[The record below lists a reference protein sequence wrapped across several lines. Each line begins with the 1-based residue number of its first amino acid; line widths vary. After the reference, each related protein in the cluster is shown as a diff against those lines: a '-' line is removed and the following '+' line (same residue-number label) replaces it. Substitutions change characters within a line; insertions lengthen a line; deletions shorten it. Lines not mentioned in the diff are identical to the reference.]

1 LWQLRIVQKV
11 SIYLFLSHVV
21 PRLLLPSFSSSSS
34 PFFFFSSGAVLTF
47 DTYFHNNEWKLA
59 TGGSDG
65 KLKLWDIK
73 LSTTPLSSDSLPL
86 DETKEGIEEDNNML
100 IES

>member
-1 LWQLRIVQKV
+1 MFC
-11 SIYLFLSHVV
+11 SIFFYLYILFLSFV
-21 PRLLLPSFSSSSS
+21 
-34 PFFFFSSGAVLTF
+34 SSGAVLTF

-65 KLKLWDIK
+65 KLKLWDIT
-73 LSTTPLSSDSLPL
+73 LSTTPFPSDSLPQS
-86 DETKEGIEEDNNML
+86 EIKEVQEEDSNML

>member
-1 LWQLRIVQKV
+1 MFVLYFFI
-11 SIYLFLSHVV
+11 S
-21 PRLLLPSFSSSSS
+21 SFF
-34 PFFFFSSGAVLTF
+34 PLISSGAVLTF

-65 KLKLWDIK
+65 KLKLWDIT
-73 LSTTPLSSDSLPL
+73 LSTTPLPSDSLPQS
-86 DETKEGIEEDNNML
+86 EIKEVEEEDSNML